1 MVQMFIFQFQKKSK
15 LYINWYTQFLLLFIY
30 NAKIDSISKEKK
42 YVYGKNIALFAFQ
55 IKIDLYTNLL
65 KKMII

>member
-42 YVYGKNIALFAFQ
+42 
-55 IKIDLYTNLL
+55 
-65 KKMII
+65 